1 MMGYLN
7 IIIQTTNVFMEIGL
21 REYVS
26 IIHNLT
32 AVFQGMTHQ
41 QPCILAIIGECF
53 VNVVRL
59 FFHCRKKMTILKVF
73 DCPKLYCLL
82 KMEWLAS
89 AAGFQR
95 EKQTEN
101 SSSGLSDYQT
111 YQSPESHFEKKNMER
126 FSFSFVSCSCC
137 CFKILQIKSQNYISA

>member
-1 MMGYLN
+1 MLGCLN

-21 REYVS
+21 KEYVS
-26 IIHNLT
+26 IIHNLA
-32 AVFQGMTHQ
+32 AVFRGMTHQ
-41 QPCILAIIGECF
+41 QPCILAMIGECF
-53 VNVVRL
+53 VNVVSL
-59 FFHCRKKMTILKVF
+59 FLHCRKKKKTILKVF

-82 KMEWLAS
+82 KMEWFAF

-111 YQSPESHFEKKNMER
+111 YQSPESYFEKEKMER
-126 FSFSFVSCSCC
+126 FCFSFVCCC
-137 CFKILQIKSQNYISA
+137 CFKILQIKS